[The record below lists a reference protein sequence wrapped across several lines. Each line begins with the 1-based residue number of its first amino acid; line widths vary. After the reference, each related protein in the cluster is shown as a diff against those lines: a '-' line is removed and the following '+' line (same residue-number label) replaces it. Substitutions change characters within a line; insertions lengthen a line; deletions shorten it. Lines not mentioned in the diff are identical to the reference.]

1 MKNPFNNKRVLTP
14 GQRKK
19 QHLLDVKIRAGKARE
34 QRNRVLLYW
43 SCMIVLMVGV
53 GGGIVYGVRE
63 GFKRFVW
70 ENPDYL
76 VKEIEVTDDG
86 KTLERGQIIEA
97 SGVKLGVNVF
107 TVNLSKIRQ
116 SLLAVPQLE
125 TAEVQRVMPN
135 KIVIAVTERQ
145 PVAWVATKRDEDAT
159 SPGGS
164 FLIDSHGFLFQCKN
178 QLPDYFHLPVI
189 YGVQTGGLDQG
200 QSLGSPEIK
209 AALDLIRL
217 NAADNTIQARFQA
230 IGIDVSK
237 GYCLVVTDRT
247 HARITF
253 GLERIDWQL
262 DRLMSLL
269 DHIEQEKREIQ
280 TVNLMVQRNI
290 PVTFAQAEP
299 APATPAVTQPA
310 KPEKAA
316 VKKSDSKK
324 SQTISKKKAV
334 PVNKPRGQND
344 HSDQEKSI
352 RKALPVNTSNT

>member
-1 MKNPFNNKRVLTP
+1 M
-14 GQRKK
+14 
-19 QHLLDVKIRAGKARE
+19 
-34 QRNRVLLYW
+34 
-43 SCMIVLMVGV
+43 
-53 GGGIVYGVRE
+53 
-63 GFKRFVW
+63 
-70 ENPDYL
+70 
-76 VKEIEVTDDG
+76 
-86 KTLERGQIIEA
+86 
-97 SGVKLGVNVF
+97 
-107 TVNLSKIRQ
+107 
-116 SLLAVPQLE
+116 
-125 TAEVQRVMPN
+125 
-135 KIVIAVTERQ
+135 
-145 PVAWVATKRDEDAT
+145 
-159 SPGGS
+159 
-164 FLIDSHGFLFQCKN
+164 
-178 QLPDYFHLPVI
+178 
-189 YGVQTGGLDQG
+189 
-200 QSLGSPEIK
+200 
-209 AALDLIRL
+209 
-217 NAADNTIQARFQA
+217 
-230 IGIDVSK
+230 
-237 GYCLVVTDRT
+237 VTDRT

-324 SQTISKKKAV
+324 PQTISQKKAV